1 MSGYSSFSVGMQ
13 TNTRKAHPPQAWVPR
28 SRADMNSVQPTGESR
43 RGRLLALLC
52 LIYFLVILDAA
63 IVRLALPSIH
73 LALALSPASQT
84 WVANA
89 YMLSFGALLLLGG
102 RLADLL
108 GRKRMLLIG
117 ARVFTLASLACA

>member
-1 MSGYSSFSVGMQ
+1 MLNRFIPQRRMQ
-13 TNTRKAHPPQAWVPR
+13 PNTHNTHPPQAWVSR
-28 SRADMNSVQPTGESR
+28 TRADMDSSRPTGKSR
-43 RGRLLALLC
+43 RGRVLALLC

-73 LALALSPASQT
+73 DALGLSPGSQT

-89 YMLSFGALLLLGG
+89 YMLSFGALLLVGG
-102 RLADLL
+102 RLADLV

-117 ARVFTLASLACA
+117 VGVF